1 MTGIEKLKNTPRFDM
16 VRKPIKQK
24 FYLKPLTWI
33 LSYPDVIKHRLKVTK
48 VGMKGVKPPYLLLC
62 THMAFM
68 DFKVTTAAIF
78 PHRANYVVAIDGFI
92 GREMLLRMAGGIC
105 KRKFTN
111 DIQLIRQIRHV
122 ILKHKDIL
130 ALYPEARYSLIGTNA
145 VLPASLGKMAKL
157 LGVPVVMLNMH
168 GNYLNSPCWNLTPR
182 GNRIA
187 ADLTHLLSPEDLKT
201 LSVETI
207 NARINEAFMY
217 DEYRWQKEQN
227 IIIDHPQRAEGLHK
241 VLYQCP
247 HCLTEYRMESKG
259 SRLRCAACQKE
270 WEMTPLG
277 ELQTVVHASDENSL
291 VVEFPHIPDW
301 YEFERVQ
308 VRAQVRTGTY
318 LLKIP
323 AVVDALPNAKEF
335 IRLGTATLIHGMD
348 GFRLEGNIDGTD
360 FLLEKPALSMYSC
373 HIEYEY
379 KGKGDCIDLSTL
391 DDTYYIFPKEGDFS
405 VTKIALATEE
415 LFAYHSN
422 GNLSRG

>member
-1 MTGIEKLKNTPRFDM
+1 MTGIEKLRAAIRFDM

-33 LSYPDVIKHRLKVTK
+33 LSYPDVFKHHLKVTK

-122 ILKHKDIL
+122 IVKHKDIL

-182 GNRIA
+182 GNRLA
-187 ADLTHLLSPEDLKT
+187 ADLTHILTTEELKT
-201 LSVETI
+201 LPVEAI
-207 NARINEAFMY
+207 NSRINEAFTY

-247 HCLTEYRMESKG
+247 HCLTEYQMESKG
-259 SRLRCAACQKE
+259 SHLRCTACGKE

-277 ELQTVVHASDENSL
+277 ELQTVVPAADESAL
-291 VVEFPHIPDW
+291 VVEFSHIPDW
-301 YEFERVQ
+301 YEFERAQ
-308 VRAQVRTGTY
+308 VRAQIQAGTY
-318 LLKIP
+318 GIIVP
-323 AVVDALPNAKEF
+323 AIVDALPNAVKF
-335 IRLGTATLIHGMD
+335 IRLGEATLSHTME
-348 GFRLEGNIDGTD
+348 GFKLEGNFDGEA

-379 KGKGDCIDLSTL
+379 FGKGDCIDLSTL
-391 DDTYYIFPKEGDFS
+391 DDTYYIFPRHSGFS
-405 VTKIALATEE
+405 VTKMALATEE
-415 LFAYHSN
+415 LFAYHSA
-422 GNLSRG
+422 GSLSRG